1 MDETVQQIAHYL
13 RGGKLTTRSQDTRA
27 WAEYLD
33 TVIQPQ
39 LAELATS
46 KIKKEK
52 GKATA

>member
-13 RGGKLTTRSQDTRA
+13 RGGKVPTRSHDPRE
-27 WAEYLD
+27 WADYLD